1 MASPTSDPWFEALGA
16 QDATFLDLEA
26 PGVPQHVAAALVL
39 DSGPLRTAEGGIDIE
54 RVRKYVASRLHAI
67 PRYRQRLAW
76 VPLTGRPVWVDDAHF
91 QIDYHVRHT
100 ALPHPGDEEQLKRLA
115 GRVLEQPLD
124 RDRPLWELWVVEGLA
139 NGEQMA
145 LLQKVHHCVID
156 GVAGVDLMAVLLR
169 GDADE
174 RLDPET
180 AWEARPEPGG
190 RALLS
195 AELRQRTS
203 GASGL
208 VADVPEAL
216 RDPRALV
223 DTVREGLGAVGEAL
237 GAGLRSASDTPLNRP
252 LGPHR
257 SFDWL
262 SMELAE
268 LKQVKDRL
276 GGTVNDVVLATVAG
290 ALRRFL
296 THRRVPLGGLRIRAN
311 VPVSLRPAEDRG
323 ETGNHI
329 ALWMTELPVD
339 EPDPVAR
346 LRRVHETTEALKSSR
361 QAQGAEVLA
370 AVSEWTGSG
379 LLSLSVRLST
389 RGRPYNLVVTN
400 VPGPQIP
407 LYLLGARATACYP
420 VVNLLPN
427 QGLGVA
433 LFSYAGGLYWG
444 FTADPDQIPDLADF
458 RDMIAESFAELS
470 QAIPGDLRR

>member
-1 MASPTSDPWFEALGA
+1 MTDAIPEPWFEALGA
-16 QDATFLDLEA
+16 QDATFLDLEG

-39 DSGPLRTAEGGIDIE
+39 DAGPLRTAEGGIDIE

-67 PRYRQRLAW
+67 PRYRQRLGW
-76 VPLTGRPVWVDDAHF
+76 IPLSGRPVWVDDAHF

-100 ALPHPGDEEQLKRLA
+100 ALPAPGDEAQLKRLA

-124 RDRPLWELWVVEGLA
+124 RSRPLWELWVIEGL
-139 NGEQMA
+139 GGGDQLA

-169 GDADE
+169 GDDDE
-174 RLDPET
+174 RLDPES
-180 AWEARPEPGG
+180 AWEARPEPGAA
-190 RALLS
+190 ALL
-195 AELRQRTS
+195 AEELRQRTA
-203 GASGL
+203 GAGL
-208 VADVPEAL
+208 LWGEAPDAL
-216 RDPRALV
+216 RDPRSV
-223 DTVREGLGAVGEAL
+223 VETVREGLGAVGEAL
-237 GAGLRSASDTPLNRP
+237 GAGLRSASDTPLNGP

-257 SFDWL
+257 AFDWL
-262 SMELAE
+262 DMELADV
-268 LKQVKDRL
+268 KNVKDRL
-276 GGTVNDVVLATVAG
+276 GGTVNDVVLATVTG

-296 THRRVPLGGLRIRAN
+296 TRRRVPLDDLRLRAN
-311 VPVSLRPAEDRG
+311 VPVSLRSTEDRG

-339 EPDPVAR
+339 EPDPVRRLAR
-346 LRRVHETTEALKSSR
+346 IHETTEGLKHSR
-361 QAQGAEVLA
+361 QALGAEVLA
-370 AVSEWTGSG
+370 AVSKWTGSG

-407 LYLLGARATACYP
+407 LYLIGARARACYP

-433 LFSYAGGLYWG
+433 LFSYAGGLFWG
-444 FTADPDQIPDLADF
+444 FTADPDQVPDLAEF
-458 RDMIAESFAELS
+458 RDMIAASFAELVEL
-470 QAIPGDLRR
+470 ADATR

>member
-1 MASPTSDPWFEALGA
+1 MTGPPAAPWFETLGA
-16 QDATFLDLEA
+16 QDATFLDLEG
-26 PGVPQHVAAALVL
+26 PGAPQHVAAALVL
-39 DSGPLRTAEGGIDIE
+39 DAGPLRTAEGGIDIE

-100 ALPHPGDEEQLKRLA
+100 ALPTPGDAAQLKRLA

-124 RDRPLWELWVVEGLA
+124 RGRPLWELWVVEGLA
-139 NGEQMA
+139 GGDQLA

-174 RLDPET
+174 RLDPEVP
-180 AWEARPEPGG
+180 WEPRPEPGSA
-190 RALLS
+190 ALL
-195 AELRQRTS
+195 AEELRQRTA
-203 GASGL
+203 GVGL
-208 VADVPEAL
+208 LGEAPEAF
-216 RDPRALV
+216 RDPRSLV
-223 DTVREGLGAVGEAL
+223 ETVREGLGAVGEAL
-237 GAGLRSASDTPLNRP
+237 GAGLRSASDTPLNGP

-257 SFDWL
+257 SFEWL
-262 SMELAE
+262 DMPLGD
-268 LKQVKDRL
+268 VKEVKNAL
-276 GGTVNDVVLATVAG
+276 GGTVNDVVLATVTG

-296 THRRVPLGGLRIRAN
+296 ERRRVPLSDLRIRAN
-311 VPVSLRPAEDRG
+311 VPVSLRPPEDRG

-329 ALWMTELPVD
+329 ALWMTDLPVD
-339 EPDPVAR
+339 EPDPLRR
-346 LRRVHETTEALKSSR
+346 LARVHETTEALKRSR

-370 AVSEWTGSG
+370 AVSEFTGSG

-407 LYLLGARATACYP
+407 LYLLGSRARACYP

-433 LFSYAGGLYWG
+433 LFSYADGLHWG
-444 FTADPDQIPDLADF
+444 FTADPDQVPDLADF
-458 RDMIAESFAELS
+458 REMIAESFAELAALGARS
-470 QAIPGDLRR
+470 RPRD